1 MGQWSNHC
9 LLWWLRYLSSFC
21 SSPPHD
27 GKSWLICG
35 IVGASWVIL
44 VEKWQSYWSRVMLVR
59 VLYVIFVV
67 ASFVCRFEAW
77 VLAIN

>member
-1 MGQWSNHC
+1 MVKPLSAPVAVLSKLF
-9 LLWWLRYLSSFC
+9 LLFT
-21 SSPPHD
+21 PHD
-27 GKSWLICG
+27 GKSWLFCG

-44 VEKWQSYWSRVMLVR
+44 VEKWQSYWSRVVLVR